1 MSRWRLTTQAG
12 DDLKE
17 IGRSTA
23 LFWGVV
29 QAQAYLTDLYSAFDR
44 LADFPEAGA
53 RRAGIDDAVRAR
65 PSGSHTIFYRIRDGR
80 VEILRILHGHA
91 DAPAAFRKS

>member
-1 MSRWRLTTQAG
+1 MTSWRLTAKAG

-29 QAQAYLTDLYSAFDR
+29 QAHAYLTDLYSAFHR
-44 LADFPEAGA
+44 IADFPESGA
-53 RRAGIDDAVRAR
+53 RRADIDDAVRAR
-65 PSGSHTIFYRIRDGR
+65 PSGSHTIFYRVRDGR

-91 DAPAAFRKS
+91 DAPVAFRKS